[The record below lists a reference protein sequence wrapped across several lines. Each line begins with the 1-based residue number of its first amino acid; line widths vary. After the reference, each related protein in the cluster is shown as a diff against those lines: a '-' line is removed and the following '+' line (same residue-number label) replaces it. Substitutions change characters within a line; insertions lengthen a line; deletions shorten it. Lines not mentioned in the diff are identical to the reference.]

1 MAVSWR
7 NALQEGRWN
16 NMQLGVPSK
25 MPQLPKQTY
34 RIAAVATLVI
44 VGLLGLSYSKSDMR
58 RPNDEPWM
66 DKSGAEVRILDNAHA
81 FENADDFLPHF
92 RNVTSLKPM
101 LMRQA
106 KSTCTWTADDDVDFN
121 FGESSGWFL
130 DLRWVTK
137 DMSDKELSPWRSQWQ
152 YAVNNKFVPWSEA
165 AGNFE
170 GRGIVIVGGNGKSL
184 KRMKVLLRQLKRL
197 GTRLPVEVH
206 YFDFELPSEAQAELK
221 EVYPSILFN
230 DLAGSHNIKETRFNP
245 MFGVH
250 FQLKTAAMVNS
261 RFAEPLLLDSDNIP
275 VIDPEEL
282 YESDTYKEYGTI
294 FWPDIARTRMNNPI
308 WPITNTRCR
317 MDEFEQESG
326 QILVNKR
333 KFFYHLQLAAWY
345 MDSEENEGRFQSWML
360 GDKDCYR
367 FAWHALK
374 TKYGRPSRWVTS
386 VGTSN
391 DDGSYCGHTFA
402 QHHPDD
408 GRVAFMHGGLLKT
421 IPEPVIKMQLEEH
434 GGVFQAYKRSPF
446 DHEFTELTSTT
457 IGFDNFDYFK
467 DKPEGIL
474 PASCTHFSKVKARP
488 LDEIAPGFQET
499 FKEIGGYWM
508 LEETADD

>member
-1 MAVSWR
+1 
-7 NALQEGRWN
+7 
-16 NMQLGVPSK
+16 MQSGIPAK
-25 MPQLPKQTY
+25 LPKPTY
-34 RIAAVATLVI
+34 RVVTVAALVI
-44 VGLLGLSYSKSDMR
+44 LALSAFSYHRSDFR
-58 RPNDEPWM
+58 RPNDEQYM
-66 DKSGAEVRILDNAHA
+66 AKSGSEIRIIQDAHK

-92 RNVTSLKPM
+92 KNITSLKPM

-106 KSTCTWTADDDVDFN
+106 KSTCTWSKDDDVDFN

-130 DLRWVTK
+130 DLTWVLK
-137 DMSDKELSPWRSQWQ
+137 DMKDKDLSPWRSQWQ
-152 YAVNNKFVPWSEA
+152 HAVNAKLVPWSEA

-184 KRMKVLLRQLKRL
+184 KRVKVLLRQLKRL
-197 GTRLPVEVH
+197 GTRLPVEIH
-206 YFDFELPSEAQAELK
+206 YFDYEMSSESQEELK
-221 EVYPSILFN
+221 EIWPSIFFN
-230 DLAGSHNIKETRFNP
+230 DLSGSHNIKETRFNP

-275 VIDPEEL
+275 VIDPDEL
-282 YESDTYKEYGTI
+282 YESATYKEYGTI
-294 FWPDIARTRMNNPI
+294 FWPDISRTRTNNPI

-326 QILVNKR
+326 QLLINKR
-333 KFFYHLQLAAWY
+333 KFFYHLQLAAWF
-345 MDSEENEGRFQSWML
+345 MDSPENEGRFQSWML

-386 VGTSN
+386 VGTNNSN
-391 DDGSYCGHTFA
+391 GFYCGHTFA

-408 GRVAFMHGGLLKT
+408 GRVAFLHGGLLKT
-421 IPEPVIKMQLEEH
+421 IPKPVMKMQLEEH
-434 GGVFQAYKRSPF
+434 GGVFQAYKRSPY
-446 DHEFTELTSTT
+446 DHEFAELTTT
-457 IGFDNFDYFK
+457 EIGFDNFDYM
-467 DKPEGIL
+467 DNKPEGTL
-474 PASCTHFSKVKARP
+474 PASCTHFSKVEPRP
-488 LDEIAPGFQET
+488 LDEIVPGFQET

-508 LEETADD
+508 LDENEEE